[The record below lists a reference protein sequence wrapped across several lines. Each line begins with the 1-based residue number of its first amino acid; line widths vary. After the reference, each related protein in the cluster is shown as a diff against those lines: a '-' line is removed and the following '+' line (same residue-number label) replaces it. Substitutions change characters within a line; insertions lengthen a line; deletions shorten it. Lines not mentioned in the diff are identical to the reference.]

1 MRKTIVVVAVVAVA
15 AIGVLAGPAG
25 ARRSTGSKA
34 DASVRIVN
42 FNFLHGL
49 FCEPETEGCQA
60 ADRADLF
67 GQQLEESNCPEVV
80 GLQEVNINVAGEI
93 DRIRKTVCDGKY
105 KIVFGG
111 TPSGADTERVLT
123 TLKVKS
129 KKAIKLVGGFRTAS
143 RVVLESDIGPL
154 VVVTTHQDGDP
165 DTPSLTCKICKPPCQ
180 TDLGVFDCQ
189 TDAAVGLAESAGGAK
204 AIRVLM
210 GDFNVDATSARYQ
223 RIIAG
228 GWFDSHLEAGN
239 AECVPDT
246 GVNCTSGREDQ
257 SIDALKDPNAKESH
271 RIDFIFVK
279 SPANCDVAVD
289 PVDDADGDGLGTGL
303 FFPEPA
309 VDGPGGIV
317 WVSDH
322 TGTSADLSC
331 G

>member
-1 MRKTIVVVAVVAVA
+1 MRRAVVVTVVVVA
-15 AIGVLAGPAG
+15 IGTLAGAAG
-25 ARRSTGSKA
+25 ARRSTGPKA
-34 DASVRIVN
+34 DADVRIVN
-42 FNFLHGL
+42 LNFLHGV
-49 FCEPETEGCQA
+49 FCSTESKGCQA
-60 ADRADLF
+60 SDRADLLA
-67 GQQLEESNCPEVV
+67 QQLEESECPEVV
-80 GLQEVNINVAGEI
+80 GLQEVNITVGKEI

-111 TPSGADTERVLT
+111 KPASVDTERVLT
-123 TLKVKS
+123 TLEVKS
-129 KKAIKLVGGFRTAS
+129 KKVIKLVGGFRTAS

-165 DTPSLTCKICKPPCQ
+165 DTPSLTCKTCKPPCQ
-180 TDLGVFDCQ
+180 TDRGVFDCQ
-189 TDAAVGLAESAGGAK
+189 TDAAVALAESAGGSK

-228 GWFDSHLEAGN
+228 GWFDSHLEAGIP
-239 AECVPDT
+239 ECVPDT

-257 SIDALKDPNAKESH
+257 SVDALKDPNAKESH

-279 SPANCDVAVD
+279 SPSRCDVVVD
-289 PVDDADGDGLGTGL
+289 TVDDADGDGLGTGL

-322 TGTSADLSC
+322 TGNGADLSC
-331 G
+331 E